1 MKNLKRLAALMMAAI
16 LTLALSVT
24 VFAAVEDTGFSD
36 VSADSWYAEAV
47 MYCREHSL
55 MFGTSDTTFAPKN
68 NLTRA
73 QLATV
78 LYRIAGSPAVTGR
91 DAFTDTPDGAWYA
104 DAVLWASQQNLVGG
118 YGGGLFGP
126 NDPVS
131 REQMTTILWRNAGS
145 PAAGGNSN
153 YNDAS
158 TISAYATTAVAW
170 ASANSIV
177 RPTSSGVFSPRAS
190 ATRAQVADALMN
202 YDRNVNPAITPN
214 GGARVLVAYFS
225 GTGTTRGVAENLVTA
240 LGSDV
245 AVLHEITPQQPYTA
259 ADLDYT
265 NSNCRSVTEQ
275 HDPSARPAI
284 ANSVANMEQYDV
296 IFLGYPIWNN
306 DAPRIIYTFLENEN
320 LSGKTIVPFC
330 TSGGSGITNSVSNI
344 RGLAADATWMDGR
357 RCSGSDSTST
367 LSNWANGLGLDFTPA
382 AAPAPTPAP
391 TDKTKVLV
399 AYFSATNT
407 TKPLAEYVADSLGAD
422 IYEIVPQTPYTSAD
436 LNYGNSSSRTTVE
449 MNDPSARP
457 AISGSVEN
465 MGQYDIVFI
474 GYPIWWGQAPR
485 IVSTFLEGYDFSGK
499 TIVPF
504 CTSNSSGMG
513 SSAQNLHSL
522 TNGANWLDGRRFSGG
537 TSRNT
542 MVDWVNSLELSVT
555 AN

>member
-1 MKNLKRLAALMMAAI
+1 MKNLKRLTALMVAAI
-16 LTLALSVT
+16 LTLALPVT
-24 VFAAVEDTGFSD
+24 AFANLEDTGFSD
-36 VSADSWYAEAV
+36 VSASSWYAEAV
-47 MYCREHSL
+47 IYCREHSL
-55 MFGTSDTTFAPKN
+55 MFGTSDTAFAPES

-78 LYRIAGSPAVTGR
+78 LYRIAGSPAVAGR

-131 REQMTTILWRNAGS
+131 REQMTTILWRSAGS
-145 PAAGGNSN
+145 PAAGGNGAYS
-153 YNDAS
+153 DAS
-158 TISAYATTAVAW
+158 AISSYAAAAVAW

-177 RPTSSGVFSPRAS
+177 RPASSGVFSPKAN

-202 YDRNVNPAITPN
+202 YDRNVNPAIMPSS
-214 GGARVLVAYFS
+214 GAR
-225 GTGTTRGVAENLVTA
+225 
-240 LGSDV
+240 
-245 AVLHEITPQQPYTA
+245 
-259 ADLDYT
+259 
-265 NSNCRSVTEQ
+265 
-275 HDPSARPAI
+275 
-284 ANSVANMEQYDV
+284 
-296 IFLGYPIWNN
+296 
-306 DAPRIIYTFLENEN
+306 
-320 LSGKTIVPFC
+320 
-330 TSGGSGITNSVSNI
+330 
-344 RGLAADATWMDGR
+344 
-357 RCSGSDSTST
+357 
-367 LSNWANGLGLDFTPA
+367 
-382 AAPAPTPAP
+382 
-391 TDKTKVLV
+391 VLV

-422 IYEIVPQTPYTSAD
+422 IYEIVPQIPYTSAD

-449 MNDPSARP
+449 MNDPNARP

-504 CTSNSSGMG
+504 CTSNNSGMG

-522 TNGANWLDGRRFSGG
+522 ANGANWLDGRRFSGG

-542 MVDWVNSLELSVT
+542 MVDWVNSLGLDVT
-555 AN
+555 AS